1 MLQRKQSIFLGLS
14 GLMLILA
21 AFFPYATLVGDFEGK
36 EVLLHLSPLDMSG
49 VIEGTDYTAEL
60 MSRLPALSVMAIAL
74 VLVAMWQL
82 VVMFRFKQRKA
93 QVSMLFISSLLH
105 VGLMGGFLFFTKGA
119 ATLVE
124 EYNNYFEVSYLQPAT
139 ILVLLSFVA
148 SYVARHFILKDEAL
162 IRSVDRIR

>member
-14 GLMLILA
+14 ALMLIIA
-21 AFFPYATLVGDFEGK
+21 AFFPYASLEGDFEGK
-36 EVLLHLSPLDMSG
+36 EVLLYLSPLDISG
-49 VIEGTDYTAEL
+49 IIEGTDYTSEL
-60 MSRLPALSVMAIAL
+60 LSRLPALSIMAVALAL
-74 VLVAMWQL
+74 VAVWQL
-82 VVMFRFKQRKA
+82 VVMLRFKQRKI

-105 VGLMGGFLFFTKGA
+105 VGLMGGFIFFTKGTS
-119 ATLVE
+119 TLVE